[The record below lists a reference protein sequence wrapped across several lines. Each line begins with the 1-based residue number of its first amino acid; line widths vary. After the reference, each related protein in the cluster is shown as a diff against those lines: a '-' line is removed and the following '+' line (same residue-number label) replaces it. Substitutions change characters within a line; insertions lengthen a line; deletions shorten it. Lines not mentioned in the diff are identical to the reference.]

1 MKIEGRAKQVTV
13 YVNSN
18 DQWSGRP
25 LYSAIIQLCQSQGI
39 AGASVSRCVEGYG
52 AGHKLHTTRLLEL
65 SQDLPLRIDIIDVEE
80 RIQVLLPALERM
92 IEEGLVVIADVQ
104 TIRMLRDPKK

>member
-1 MKIEGRAKQVTV
+1 VKVEGSAKQVTV

-52 AGHKLHTTRLLEL
+52 AGHQLHTTRLLEL

-80 RIQVLLPALERM
+80 RIKVLLPALERM
-92 IEEGLVVIADVQ
+92 VEEGLLVISDVH
-104 TIRMLRDPKK
+104 TIRLLRDPRK

>member
-1 MKIEGRAKQVTV
+1 MKVEGSAKHVTV

-18 DQWSGRP
+18 DQWSGKP

-52 AGHKLHTTRLLEL
+52 AGHQLHTARLLEL
-65 SQDLPLRIDIIDVEE
+65 SENLPMRIDIIDVEE
-80 RIQVLLPALERM
+80 RIKVLLPALERM
-92 IEEGLVVIADVQ
+92 VEEGLLVIADVH
-104 TIRMLRDPKK
+104 TIRLLRDPKK